1 MEADAH
7 TTIGQGATAAQARAA
22 LKRYKDV
29 MQAAERIFDGAFD
42 DIVDDGDVN
51 MAEAG
56 SSKAASSGLA
66 VRQWDRRALRVFTP
80 CNVLTRITDTGR

>member
-1 MEADAH
+1 
-7 TTIGQGATAAQARAA
+7 
-22 LKRYKDV
+22 

-42 DIVDDGDVN
+42 DVTDDGDVN

-66 VRQWDRRALRVFTP
+66 VRYPLKGVFMRLYRAVSH
-80 CNVLTRITDTGR
+80 